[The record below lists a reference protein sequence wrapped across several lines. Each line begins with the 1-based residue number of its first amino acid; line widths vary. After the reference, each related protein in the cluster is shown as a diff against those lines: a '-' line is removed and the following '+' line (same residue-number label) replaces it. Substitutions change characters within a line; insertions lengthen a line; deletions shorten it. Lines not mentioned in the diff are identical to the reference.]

1 MRGCVL
7 GLTGSKCRGVVCDQ
21 ISRLVAAAHDD
32 GVPHHR
38 HGGKAARIL
47 SVRRDRIER
56 LGRFNGEF
64 NSCQFLLLNAVKQPV
79 HRIAAAENEVG

>member
-1 MRGCVL
+1 VRCVS
-7 GLTGSKCRGVVCDQ
+7 GLTGSKCRGVVCGQ

-38 HGGKAARIL
+38 HGGKAARTL
-47 SVRRDRIER
+47 SVRRDKIER
-56 LGRFNGEF
+56 LGRVQRRA
-64 NSCQFLLLNAVKQPV
+64 QFMSVPAAERGPQPI